1 MLREKHKWKPHKCES
16 TDAEHRGGATR
27 SSDEGSVMGLE
38 RRGSIV
44 QLEVKRTTGNG
55 RIQLEQAK
63 PFCITK
69 QQVWEAYKRVKANK
83 GAAGVDGQTIEA
95 FEDDLKNNLYKLWN
109 RLASGSYFPPP
120 ALRVEIPKGDGRM
133 RPLGIPTVAD
143 RIAQMVAKQ
152 FLEPELEKY
161 FHPDS
166 YGYRPGKSALDA
178 VGMARKRCWKNNWVL
193 ELDIKGF
200 FDNIDH
206 ELMMRA
212 VRAHTGEK
220 WVLLYIE
227 RWLTAPV
234 ETQDGTRTYPL
245 KGTPQGGVVSPLLA
259 NLFLHYAFDK
269 WMEREHPEIP
279 FERYADDGVCHCK
292 SEAQAERLKQELSTR
307 MKEVGL
313 ELHPEKTKIVYCK
326 DDDRQ
331 GEYSQNSFDFLG
343 YTFRP
348 RRSKNRWG
356 KYFIN
361 FSPAISNK
369 AAKVIRETSRG
380 WNWPLRSDKQLEDL
394 ARMFNPII
402 QGWINYYGC
411 YYKSAL
417 YPTLKCLD
425 RRLVMWATRKYKRL
439 RNHQRRGAQ
448 WLNCIARKQPTLF
461 AHWRLLYALAG
472 Q

>member
-1 MLREKHKWKPHKCES
+1 MAREKHKWKPHECES
-16 TDAEHRGGATR
+16 TDAGHRGGATR
-27 SSDEGSVMGLE
+27 SSDEGPVMGLE

-44 QLEVKRTTGNG
+44 QLGLKKTTGNG
-55 RIQLEQAK
+55 RIGLKQAK

-69 QQVWEAYKRVKANK
+69 RQVWEAYKRVKANK

-95 FEDDLKNNLYKLWN
+95 FEEDLKDNLYKLWN
-109 RLASGSYFPPP
+109 RLASGSYFPSPV
-120 ALRVEIPKGDGRM
+120 LRVEIPKGDGRM

-143 RIAQMVAKQ
+143 RVAQMVAKQ
-152 FLEPELEKY
+152 FLEPELEQH

-178 VGMARKRCWKNNWVL
+178 VGVARERCWKYDWVL
-193 ELDIKGF
+193 DLDIQGF

-212 VRAHTGEK
+212 VRKHTEEK

-227 RWLTAPV
+227 RWLKAPI
-234 ETQDGTRTYPL
+234 EMPEGTRTLPQ
-245 KGTPQGGVVSPLLA
+245 KGTPQGGVASPLLA

-269 WMEREHPEIP
+269 WMEREYPEIP
-279 FERYADDGVCHCK
+279 FERYADDGVCHCV
-292 SEAQAERLKQELSTR
+292 SQAQAEQLKQALVVR
-307 MKEVGL
+307 MQEVGL

-326 DDDRQ
+326 DDDRREVQ
-331 GEYSQNSFDFLG
+331 AQISFDFLG

-361 FSPAISNK
+361 FTPAISNK
-369 AAKVIRETSRG
+369 AAKAIRRRSRG
-380 WNWPLRSDKQLEDL
+380 WSWPLRSDKTLEDL
-394 ARMFNPII
+394 ARMFNPIVR
-402 QGWINYYGC
+402 GWINYYSR

-417 YPTLKCLD
+417 YPTLKCLE

-439 RNHQRRGAQ
+439 RHHRRRAAQ
-448 WLNCIARKQPTLF
+448 WLNRIARKQPYLF
-461 AHWRLLYALAG
+461 AHWKLLYAAAG
-472 Q
+472 R